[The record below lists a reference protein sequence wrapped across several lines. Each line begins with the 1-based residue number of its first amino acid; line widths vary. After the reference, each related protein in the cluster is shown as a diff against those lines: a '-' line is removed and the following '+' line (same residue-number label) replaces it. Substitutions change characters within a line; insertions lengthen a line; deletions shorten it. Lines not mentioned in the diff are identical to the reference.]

1 MNSGCAERKDECILW
16 GTEGSLRFSIFGSEP
31 LVIHNSNG
39 EEKMA
44 FDPLQ
49 HVQQP
54 MIARVVSYF
63 LGSGPNPCPVE
74 EGVHVMQLID
84 SFTGGPGLSI

>member
-1 MNSGCAERKDECILW
+1 
-16 GTEGSLRFSIFGSEP
+16 
-31 LVIHNSNG
+31 
-39 EEKMA
+39 
-44 FDPLQ
+44 
-49 HVQQP
+49 